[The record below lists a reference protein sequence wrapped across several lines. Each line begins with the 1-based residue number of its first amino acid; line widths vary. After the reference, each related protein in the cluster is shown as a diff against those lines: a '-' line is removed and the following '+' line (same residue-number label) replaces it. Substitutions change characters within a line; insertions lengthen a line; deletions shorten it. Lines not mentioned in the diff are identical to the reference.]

1 MQRVDKIKIGLFIIL
16 FCISSNSSSSQ
27 IHLYSDSPLT
37 TLKTLSTEQVT
48 LNSDSVLVKNIYKLS
63 STNLQ
68 QNFDPFKKQINYP
81 ILAGIG
87 LAVLGTATA
96 IHIYQQKAWWS
107 NQRTSFHFQ
116 NDWEYALWIDKIG
129 HMYGGMLIQHGLSS
143 GLEAA
148 NLSSEKSAWYGALG
162 ALAFQTFVEIEDG
175 FGPQWGFSPGDFTG
189 NFIGSAFPVLQYYF
203 PHLKN
208 YMLKASYYPKDL
220 NKTNPV
226 SGQQHI
232 IVDDYHGQKFWLSF
246 RMKNLL
252 PKEAAKHWPEF
263 LMLAIGMGV
272 KNLDGSGGGQR
283 DFYLA
288 LDFDAESIPLYGSF
302 WQFIKNTLNFFHFP
316 MPGIR
321 LTSGIT
327 FFGLCY

>member
-1 MQRVDKIKIGLFIIL
+1 MQRVQKIKIEIL
-16 FCISSNSSSSQ
+16 AIVFFISSNKSFSQ
-27 IHLYSDSPLT
+27 NADYNISPILNLKSNGLETLLLNEDSG
-37 TLKTLSTEQVT
+37 KVR
-48 LNSDSVLVKNIYKLS
+48 NVFNLS
-63 STNLQ
+63 SIAIPENV
-68 QNFDPFKKQINYP
+68 DPFKKKTNYP

-87 LAVLGTATA
+87 LAVLGTGTV
-96 IHIYQQKAWWS
+96 IHLYQQKAWWS

-129 HMYGGMLIQHGLSS
+129 HAYGGMIIQHGLSS

-148 NLSSEKSAWYGALG
+148 NLTSEESAWYGAIG
-162 ALAFQTFVEIEDG
+162 ALAFQTFIEIEDG

-189 NFIGSAFPVLQYYF
+189 NLIGSAYPVLQYYF
-203 PHLKN
+203 PQLKN
-208 YMLKASYYPKDL
+208 YMLKASYWPKDL

-232 IVDDYHGQKFWLSF
+232 IVDDYHGQKFWLSL

-252 PKEAAKHWPEF
+252 PKASAKYWPDF

-283 DFYLA
+283 DFYVA
-288 LDFDAESIPLYGSF
+288 FDIDTESIPLYGSF
-302 WQFIKNTLNFFHFP
+302 WQFLKNTLNFFHFP

-321 LTSGIT
+321 VTSGIA